1 MTLAKAQD
9 RLVDEINALGD
20 AFAQYEYL
28 ISLSGLFPP
37 MAPEERTEER
47 LVRGCQ
53 SRVWLDMQ
61 LRDGRFY
68 LRADSGTLIIRGVL
82 ALLCELLNGRPAAEV
97 AAAQL
102 DFLQRTELTATFADT
117 RRQGLAAV
125 LGRIRRFAAQEP

>member
-1 MTLAKAQD
+1 MTLAEAQD

-37 MAPEERTEER
+37 MAAEERTEER

-53 SRVWLDMQ
+53 SRVWLDMK

-97 AAAQL
+97 AAARL

-125 LGRIRRFAAQEP
+125 LGRIRRFAAQET